1 MSYLN
6 VPRIHFSGRFFTDP
20 STVNND
26 PQHYDPDCT
35 KPSPW
40 QEPMG
45 QHRFQLQ
52 KCIVK
57 SVLTSDGYAKSDSLI
72 GSSIIST
79 DKPSAAKIVDLDVY
93 QQGVSTIYGLEIQI
107 NLADGSSIKG
117 IMDPTALND
126 VWFNCVLPKRSW
138 DPSDYTMDSFGGD
151 MNASGFFQSLIRV
164 KEKDWTDNNSP
175 ALAQLKK
182 ITVFSDGVYLLSVKF
197 TLDGYR
203 NVPEDAEFRTG
214 RITGAIGPYFQ
225 NEPKHNPGKQWML
238 PREFDTKQPWNWP
251 SFFNCPYAVDP
262 NRKKLILDLSNSL
275 GRQNAGGPPVDLGTL
290 TAMAT
295 PPGRPPISLGTV
307 DYSEFAYDNNAHIT
321 ELDLN
326 PEQLEAAQKGSLSL
340 VISREDLGPKEI
352 LSGGSSNPDYAV
364 ETRPIRMEGTPGTAA
379 TTRVFLSLRGKPLP
393 NKQLKVQVE
402 SVHGDTHG
410 ATVPPSN
417 PGNTPQADGALS
429 AEISQSDENG
439 FATVSL
445 KVQKD
450 PGRRTREL
458 DGQLYFVIVY
468 DPDQPHPNWSKV
480 APTQSHLISCLVW
493 SEYEVVEDPTWDQ
506 IESMMI
512 PYVKLYP
519 YMKERIDL
527 SDQHSFS
534 VFANNPPWAD
544 VYNDTRPGPLG
555 ITRGAIPFYMSR
567 NIEDPR
573 FMPISRDLSPSR
585 IMTIMH
591 YIKNLQDQ

>member
-26 PQHYDPDCT
+26 PQHYNPDCT
-35 KPSPW
+35 NPSPW

-45 QHRFQLQ
+45 QHRFQFQNCL
-52 KCIVK
+52 VK
-57 SVLTSDGYAKSDSLI
+57 SVLTSDGYAKTDSLI

-79 DKPSAAKIVDLDVY
+79 DNPSAAKIVDLDVY

-107 NLADGSSIKG
+107 KLPDGSSITG
-117 IMDPTALND
+117 TLDPTALND
-126 VWFNCVLPKRSW
+126 VWFNSVLPKRSW
-138 DPSDYTMDSFGGD
+138 NPSDYTMDSFGGD
-151 MNASGFFQSLIRV
+151 MNACGYFQSIIRV
-164 KEKDWTDNNSP
+164 KQKDWSENNSS
-175 ALAQLKK
+175 ALQQLKK
-182 ITVFSDGVYLLSVKF
+182 ITVFSDGEYLLSVKF
-197 TLDGYR
+197 TLDGYE
-203 NVPEDAEFRTG
+203 NVPEDAKFRTG
-214 RITGAIGPYFQ
+214 RVTGSIGPYFQ
-225 NEPKHNPGKQWML
+225 NEPKHNPGKQWL
-238 PREFDTKQPWNWP
+238 FPREFDTDQPWNWP
-251 SFFNCPYAVDP
+251 SFFNSPYAVDP
-262 NRKKLILDLSNSL
+262 NREKIILDLSNSIC
-275 GRQNAGGPPVDLGTL
+275 RKNAGGPPVDLGTL

-295 PPGRPPISLGTV
+295 LPGQPSVSLGTV

-326 PEQLEAAQKGSLSL
+326 PNQLEAALKGSVSL
-340 VISREDLGPKEI
+340 VISREDLGPKVV
-352 LSGGSSNPDYAV
+352 LSGGYSIPDYAV
-364 ETRPIRMEGTPGTAA
+364 EIRPIRMEGNPGTEA
-379 TTRVFLSLRGKPLP
+379 TTPVYISTRGMPLP
-393 NKQLKVQVE
+393 NKQLKIQVE
-402 SVHGDTHG
+402 SVHGNTPG

-417 PGNTPQADGALS
+417 PGNTPQADGALE
-429 AEISQSDENG
+429 AEISPSDDSG
-439 FATVSL
+439 FATVTL
-445 KVQKD
+445 KVKKD
-450 PGRRTREL
+450 PGRRTEEL
-458 DGQLYFVIVY
+458 DGQLYFIIVY
-468 DPDQPHPNWSKV
+468 DPDQSHPDWSKIPP
-480 APTQSHLISCLVW
+480 AQNQLISCLVW

-544 VYNDTRPGPLG
+544 VYNENRPGPLG